1 MNGNATGRVEG
12 WKHGKVW
19 GLFRAGNR
27 CLHSGRALGPGLLE
41 SAYEVCL
48 AHELTTLGLAVERQ
62 VHVPVTYGGVTLECG
77 YRIDLVVEREVVIE
91 VKAVEKL
98 LPVHLAQVATYLK
111 LTGYPVGLLV
121 NFHTASL
128 RQGLRRLTL
137 K

>member
-1 MNGNATGRVEG
+1 
-12 WKHGKVW
+12 
-19 GLFRAGNR
+19 
-27 CLHSGRALGPGLLE
+27 
-41 SAYEVCL
+41 
-48 AHELTTLGLAVERQ
+48 
-62 VHVPVTYGGVTLECG
+62 VTLECG